1 MKSFEQRLREARR
14 QHTEAIVARHLHQL
28 CQRLPM
34 LSGFW
39 RWRIARALARVL
51 A

>member
-1 MKSFEQRLREARR
+1 MESFEQRLRDARR
-14 QHTEAIVARHLHQL
+14 QHTEAVVAHQVHQL
-28 CQRLPM
+28 FQRVPM

-39 RWRIARALARVL
+39 GWRIARALARVL